1 MKPAMNSIELS
12 QQDQPARRN
21 ATAPPPL
28 ADVIA
33 RAVNQ
38 AATDVHIDM
47 WGHQA
52 ALRFRVDGFIH
63 DEGAVSYDEARRL
76 INQIKVAAN
85 LDMTTAPVQQ
95 EGHFRWYSQDRCRDI
110 RATVV
115 ITAPRH
121 ESAQTRF

>member
-1 MKPAMNSIELS
+1 MKPAMNSTELS

-28 ADVIA
+28 ADVIT